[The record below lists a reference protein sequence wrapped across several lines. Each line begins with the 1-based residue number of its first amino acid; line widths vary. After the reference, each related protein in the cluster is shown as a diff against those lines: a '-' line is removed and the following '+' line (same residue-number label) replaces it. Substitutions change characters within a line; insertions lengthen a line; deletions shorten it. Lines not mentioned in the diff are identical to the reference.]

1 MTTIKKVDTDKFSIS
16 LEESEDLR
24 YVVRYKRNSMKDYAH
39 LDFKD
44 YNWAT
49 KVFEDTLVTLE
60 GH

>member
-1 MTTIKKVDTDKFSIS
+1 MTKIKQVETVKFSIS

-24 YVVRYKRNSMKDYAH
+24 YVIRYKRNSMKGYAH

-44 YNWAT
+44 YSWAT

-60 GH
+60 GR